1 MYIYSPCCCF
11 CCYPFCENEKGDI
24 FFFCRPYKVL
34 SYDDDNSTPST
45 RNEIFSKWQTVL
57 TLGSWLLSAFC
68 LSLSGPALLR
78 IDINELLK
86 LQRSSRLQIHTL
98 GKLFTNY
105 NLLHHYENIL
115 YFLRPK
121 CFMIFE
127 ILNGKR
133 VNLYKMTK
141 YLYNF

>member
-1 MYIYSPCCCF
+1 MMTVMKCEPASPLPLCNHTYVHNTLRAASAS
-11 CCYPFCENEKGDI
+11 YPFCENEKGDI

-86 LQRSSRLQIHTL
+86 LQRSSRLDKHTGQIIYQL
-98 GKLFTNY
+98 
-105 NLLHHYENIL
+105 
-115 YFLRPK
+115 
-121 CFMIFE
+121 
-127 ILNGKR
+127 
-133 VNLYKMTK
+133 
-141 YLYNF
+141 